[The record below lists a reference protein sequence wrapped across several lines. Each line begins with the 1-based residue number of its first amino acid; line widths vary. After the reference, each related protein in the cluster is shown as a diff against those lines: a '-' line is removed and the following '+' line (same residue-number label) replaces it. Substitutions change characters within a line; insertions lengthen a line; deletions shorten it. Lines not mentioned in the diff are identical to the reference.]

1 MHGAVEVLFDRP
13 PGLCYVLPVTIYLS
27 VLPEVASHPAQS
39 KRKVE
44 SGVRHS
50 FPKSKRTHMTTTK
63 NPIDIVFGVLVIV
76 AGVLLSPM
84 PPRAPLDVLCCLWN

>member
-1 MHGAVEVLFDRP
+1 M
-13 PGLCYVLPVTIYLS
+13 
-27 VLPEVASHPAQS
+27 
-39 KRKVE
+39 
-44 SGVRHS
+44 RHS